1 MEYDERTST
10 VALTLC
16 PRIHPVAA
24 KQLVE
29 RVGSAADVFRRRAEL
44 PRLIPDITKP
54 MLAALDAPDIFP
66 RALEELAFADKNHIA
81 CLTLNDAAYPARM
94 RECEDAPLAL
104 FYKGEAGLNPRHA
117 VAVVG
122 TRRASEYGKQF
133 CADFLRDLS
142 TLVPDVLVVSGL
154 AYGIDIHAHR
164 AAMANGLPTVAVLA
178 HGLDRIYPPAHRHT
192 AVEMLSRG
200 GLITEFHSGT
210 SPMRHHFVSRNRI
223 IAGMADATVVV
234 ESAAKGGSL
243 ITAELAVGYHRD
255 CFAVPGRVTDGA
267 SQGCNRLLR
276 DNKAALVQ
284 NAEDFAKAMG
294 WVSPDAAACPKA
306 APRLPFVELSEE
318 EERVAR
324 ILSRYDS
331 LQINALVVESD
342 IPVNRLSALLFE
354 LEMKGMVKAMAGG
367 AYRLIQ

>member
-1 MEYDERTST
+1 MEYNEPLCS

-16 PRIHPVAA
+16 PGINPIVA

-29 RVGSAADVFRRRAEL
+29 RMGSAADVFRRRGEL
-44 PRLIPDITKP
+44 AGLIPDISKRVVD
-54 MLAALDAPDIFP
+54 ALDATDIFA
-66 RALEELAFADKNHIA
+66 RAEAEIAFAEKNRIA
-81 CLTLNDAAYPARM
+81 CLTLHDAAYPARM

-104 FYKGEAGLNPRHA
+104 FYKGEADLNVKHV

-133 CADFLRDLS
+133 CSDFMRELAV
-142 TLVPDVLVVSGL
+142 LVPDVMVISGL

-164 AAMANGLPTVAVLA
+164 AALAAGLPTVAVLA
-178 HGLDRIYPPAHRHT
+178 HGLDRIYPPAHRRT
-192 AVEMLSRG
+192 AVEMLSHG
-200 GLITEFHSGT
+200 GLVTEFHSGT

-243 ITAELAVGYHRD
+243 ITAELAMGYHRD
-255 CFAVPGRVTDGA
+255 CFAVPGRVNDGA
-267 SQGCNRLLR
+267 SVGCNQLLR
-276 DNKAALVQ
+276 DNKAGLIQ
-284 NAEDFAKAMG
+284 HAEDFAKAMG
-294 WVSPDAAACPKA
+294 WFVGDASAAEKA

-318 EERVAR
+318 EERVVR

-331 LQINALVVESD
+331 LQINALTVESD
-342 IPVNRLSALLFE
+342 IPVHRLSALLFE
-354 LEMKGMVKAMAGG
+354 LEMKGMVKALVGG
-367 AYRLIQ
+367 AYRVIK